1 MEDNNMLAEFFE
13 RTRDKV
19 WIYWAITSGLL
30 IADVMGW
37 PLGLSLA
44 IALNV
49 IQLGHFYF
57 ETKSVTSF
65 PVQVRL
71 AYLILL
77 LVIMWP
83 PLYWLLYFV
92 ILGTSAMVL
101 FDYCFLARFMSLMP
115 WNCKQRYNVSLF
127 LKTFVSRPV
136 EGSVQ
141 IKE

>member
-1 MEDNNMLAEFFE
+1 MLAEFFE
-13 RTRDKV
+13 RSRDKV
-19 WIYWAITSGLL
+19 WIYWTITSGLL
-30 IADVMGW
+30 ISDVMGW
-37 PLGLSLA
+37 PFGLSLA

-77 LVIMWP
+77 VVAMWP
-83 PLYWLLYFV
+83 PMYWLLYFI

-101 FDYCFLARFMSLMP
+101 FDYCFLARFISLMP
-115 WNCKQRYNVSLF
+115 WNYKQPYNLALF
-127 LKTFVSRPV
+127 LRTFVSKPV
-136 EGSVQ
+136 SGSVQ
-141 IKE
+141 IKD

>member
-1 MEDNNMLAEFFE
+1 MLAEFFE
-13 RTRDKV
+13 RSRDKV
-19 WIYWAITSGLL
+19 WIYWVITLGLL
-30 IADVMGW
+30 ISDVMGW
-37 PLGLSLA
+37 PFGLSLA

-77 LVIMWP
+77 VVAMWP
-83 PLYWLLYFV
+83 PMYWLLYFI

-101 FDYCFLARFMSLMP
+101 FDYCFLARFISLMP
-115 WNCKQRYNVSLF
+115 WNYKQPYNLTLF
-127 LKTFVSRPV
+127 LRTFVSKPV
-136 EGSVQ
+136 SGSVQ
-141 IKE
+141 IKD

>member
-1 MEDNNMLAEFFE
+1 MLAEFVE

-19 WIYWAITSGLL
+19 WIYWAITSGFL

-92 ILGTSAMVL
+92 IFGYVC
-101 FDYCFLARFMSLMP
+101 YG
-115 WNCKQRYNVSLF
+115 V
-127 LKTFVSRPV
+127 
-136 EGSVQ
+136 
-141 IKE
+141 I